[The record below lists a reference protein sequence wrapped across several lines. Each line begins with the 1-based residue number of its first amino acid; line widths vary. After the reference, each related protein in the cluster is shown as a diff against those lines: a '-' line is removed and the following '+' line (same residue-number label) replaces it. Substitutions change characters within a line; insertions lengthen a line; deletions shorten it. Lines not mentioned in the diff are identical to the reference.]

1 MRLLKQNDGYTT
13 LEVLVAFSVML
24 IVLATMLPGQ
34 SQLFVDRNKARLE
47 LLATDL
53 AHSHLATFGV
63 TEPPRAGTQTMVFEN
78 WTIVKHVEV
87 VHTPVINGDTF
98 KVSIEVTGPDGAQL
112 ALVHS
117 TMLVP

>member
-78 WTIVKHVEV
+78 WTIVKQV
-87 VHTPVINGDTF
+87 D
-98 KVSIEVTGPDGAQL
+98 
-112 ALVHS
+112 
-117 TMLVP
+117 M